1 MSILMNIIENVCF
14 RLQNSRIILYS
25 AANKVKFIK
34 IFRRAYSFLQ
44 CILTFSELISSDENC
59 ENLTY
64 KYFDYWLVLCAIM
77 IWIPTAIMFF
87 AYTLI
92 WFKLRKASKA
102 FPYLSNQ
109 SRIARSRQKVIH
121 MLFMLIIIELICWGP
136 WQFWIL
142 CEYIIHKYYSSNV
155 PGVRFNLFNVLNSNI
170 LSSM

>member
-1 MSILMNIIENVCF
+1 M
-14 RLQNSRIILYS
+14 QNSRIILYS

-34 IFRRAYSFLQ
+34 LFLRAFSFFFLQ
-44 CILTFSELISSDENC
+44 CTPFHCSELISSDENC
-59 ENLTY
+59 TDLTH
-64 KYFDYWLVLCAIM
+64 KYFDYMVVLCAIM

-142 CEYIIHKYYSSNV
+142 CEYVIHKYYSSNV
-155 PGVRFNLFNVLNSNI
+155 PGVRFNFFKVYNSNI
-170 LSSM
+170 ISSM

>member
-1 MSILMNIIENVCF
+1 
-14 RLQNSRIILYS
+14 
-25 AANKVKFIK
+25 
-34 IFRRAYSFLQ
+34 
-44 CILTFSELISSDENC
+44 
-59 ENLTY
+59 
-64 KYFDYWLVLCAIM
+64 M

-170 LSSM
+170 LSSMQLFSSGGKQMQQHTRFYWMSSITLYLSIVL

>member
-1 MSILMNIIENVCF
+1 MYTL
-14 RLQNSRIILYS
+14 
-25 AANKVKFIK
+25 
-34 IFRRAYSFLQ
+34 
-44 CILTFSELISSDENC
+44 SELISSDENC

-64 KYFDYWLVLCAIM
+64 QYFNYWLVLCAIM

-142 CEYIIHKYYSSNV
+142 CEYVIHKYYSSNV
-155 PGVRFNLFNVLNSNI
+155 PGVRFNFFKVYNSNI
-170 LSSM
+170 ISFM